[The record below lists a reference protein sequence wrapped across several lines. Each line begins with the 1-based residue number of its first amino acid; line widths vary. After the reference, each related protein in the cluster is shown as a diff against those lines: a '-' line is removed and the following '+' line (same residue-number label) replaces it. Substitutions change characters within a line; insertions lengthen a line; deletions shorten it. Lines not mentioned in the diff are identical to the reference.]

1 MILQYLQDEGYT
13 ASSMTIQD
21 ETNVKLLEQVSQR
34 AHVKRMRRAILDG
47 DWLEVE
53 KLCAKSGFANVKNF
67 QYAAY
72 RTQYLELIEGQEYQ
86 KAFTHLTKRLKAR
99 PPTSLLAP
107 ACRAR
112 AVVELPPPLCGQPLE
127 SHASSSADFKDLCYL
142 LTCKSVQEVLRDWDS
157 ITSAREQL
165 AEQHCSTRDFE
176 LGASDYERQMQK
188 SSQQV
193 PPRRLLRLL
202 QQAVAYQVEFSH
214 YHPTTRANVQAH
226 GLVPTSCPRCAH
238 TVPTLCPHCG
248 THRIGERPARRL
260 LVHIAAQHTA
270 RRAAWPQRWRQVCTP
285 FTPPSSPPLL
295 VWEAGA
301 RGYSHRNAT
310 TL

>member
-99 PPTSLLAP
+99 PPV
-107 ACRAR
+107 C
-112 AVVELPPPLCGQPLE
+112 LPPPAVPVPSLSCRRRCAGSRSSHMRRRPPTSRTSATCSPASLCRRCCATGTASLRRASSWQSSIARRVTSSWQARPTT
-127 SHASSSADFKDLCYL
+127 SGRCRRVRSRCRRAGCSGYSSRRWPTRSSSA
-142 LTCKSVQEVLRDWDS
+142 T
-157 ITSAREQL
+157 T
-165 AEQHCSTRDFE
+165 T
-176 LGASDYERQMQK
+176 
-188 SSQQV
+188 
-193 PPRRLLRLL
+193 PRR
-202 QQAVAYQVEFSH
+202 A
-214 YHPTTRANVQAH
+214 PTCRRTAWCPYCAH
-226 GLVPTSCPRCAH
+226 TVPTPCPRCAH
-238 TVPTLCPHCG
+238 TV
-248 THRIGERPARRL
+248 A
-260 LVHIAAQHTA
+260 HI
-270 RRAAWPQRWRQVCTP
+270 V
-285 FTPPSSPPLL
+285 
-295 VWEAGA
+295 
-301 RGYSHRNAT
+301 
-310 TL
+310 